1 MWGSILLIAT
11 IIFLNS
17 FALGKIYKRFNI
29 YLSSYSCFSFGMI
42 TLFGVFG
49 LILIPLLLFTI
60 KFNVV
65 LVIYLIAQCVLVGV
79 YVINWRWL
87 FISYKIN
94 IKNLCIS
101 FAVFITI
108 FCGFLITREYA
119 NVPHNEI
126 NWYLLEN
133 PNYLLKFSNPNAE
146 LVDVFVFGQN
156 YFTNNFIYIFL
167 SFFVYIFQI
176 QDVQTLNIFYTFAM
190 LFIFMLLSSTS
201 ITSIFIKKNANIT
214 FFRILILL
222 ANALLV
228 STLSFVIKDYMW
240 IIIFTILLVNTHSLR
255 ENEINSNV
263 AIYIINF
270 IVVAAIVF
278 NINFLIV
285 AIVINLINTFLSFQ
299 ARKEKCTNYNI
310 LTLFTT
316 FVMLAMSFSNEF
328 YVGFICLI
336 LVIIIYTFYL
346 FYKSS
351 NIANKV
357 NSVIDNFLYEYIYI
371 IIIFI
376 IAVLMITS
384 ISFFLTSGLF
394 IISTDVWLLNYIGTP
409 PMLMNNES
417 LQYIYV
423 NILYAIINVFVFLA
437 AIINSGMIKIKKF
450 DKVFGLRGEKRII
463 SSQFYL
469 SIIVVLVFWNPIATN
484 LYNYLIN
491 SSIVGFLPNFQVIF
505 AAMIIPCLM
514 AMSKHFYNSEKNTVT
529 GYTYAGIILSITFML
544 ALGINLV

>member
-94 IKNLCIS
+94 IKNLCIL

-491 SSIVGFLPNFQVIF
+491 SSIIGFLPNFQVIF

>member
-94 IKNLCIS
+94 IKNLCIL

>member
-94 IKNLCIS
+94 IKNLCIL

-409 PMLMNNES
+409 PMLLDNES

-491 SSIVGFLPNFQVIF
+491 SSIIGFLPNFQVIF